1 MKHPLALMTVL
12 LVSAAAATTA
22 AAQQGPFQKL
32 DTKARFIHGENLVTG
47 LLPER
52 GGSIDA
58 RLQTPRQKAAGLSAV
73 MVTRNGDVYE
83 SRMNPEDV
91 AIFEKAI
98 ADLEA
103 VGRTATSFSTPPTLA
118 NGYGSGA
125 ITPKLAGIGSIT
137 PKVVIGGDYRVQVG
151 NTVAAPFWH
160 IGRLG
165 IGCTGTL
172 ITAKHVLTAGHCVS
186 NGAGTWYSAL
196 DFTTAQNGSYEPWGT
211 TTWARAVTTAAWHNS
226 ADTNYDYALIVLSAA
241 PHGGNSGW
249 GTYSGGTH
257 TISGY
262 PGDKPLGTMWTHS
275 GTVNTSGSYRLCYTI
290 DTFGGNS
297 GSGIASDGGVNV
309 RGIHTTGSSSQ
320 NCGTRLTST
329 VYNTLQNWISTYP

>member
-1 MKHPLALMTVL
+1 MELVMKNLLALSLML
-12 LVSAAAATTA
+12 LIGVPAMNAAEAKEPVFKKSNA
-22 AAQQGPFQKL
+22 
-32 DTKARFIHGENLVTG
+32 KAKFIHGDNLIKG
-47 LLPER
+47 LLPET
-52 GGSIDA
+52 GAAIDA

-98 ADLEA
+98 KDLEA
-103 VGRTATSFSTPPTLA
+103 VGRTATSFSTAPTFPTLYED
-118 NGYGSGA
+118 GRV
-125 ITPKLAGIGSIT
+125 T
-137 PKVVIGGDYRVQVG
+137 PKVVIGTDNRVQVS
-151 NTVAAPFWH
+151 NTVASPYWH
-160 IGRLG
+160 IGRIG

-196 DFTTAQNGSYEPWGT
+196 NFTTAQNGSYQPWGT
-211 TTWARAVTTAAWHNS
+211 TSWARAVTTSAWHNS
-226 ADTNYDYALIVLSAA
+226 ADSNYDYALIVLSSA

-275 GTVNTSGSYRLCYTI
+275 GSVSTSGSYRLCYTI
-290 DTFGGNS
+290 DTAGGNS

-309 RGIHTTGSSSQ
+309 RGIHTTGSPSQ
-320 NCGTRLTST
+320 NCGTRITST

>member
-1 MKHPLALMTVL
+1 MEFFIKNLLGLCLVL
-12 LVSAAAATTA
+12 LFGVRAMNAAEAKEPVFKKSNA
-22 AAQQGPFQKL
+22 
-32 DTKARFIHGENLVTG
+32 KAKFIHGDNLIKG
-47 LLPER
+47 LLPET
-52 GGSIDA
+52 GAAIDA
-58 RLQTPRQKAAGLSAV
+58 RLQTPQQKAAGLSAV

-98 ADLEA
+98 KDLEA
-103 VGRTATSFSTPPTLA
+103 VGRTATSFSTAPTFPTLYED
-118 NGYGSGA
+118 GRV
-125 ITPKLAGIGSIT
+125 T
-137 PKVVIGGDYRVQVG
+137 PKVVIGTDNRVQVS
-151 NTVAAPFWH
+151 NTVASPYWH
-160 IGRLG
+160 IGRIG

-196 DFTTAQNGSYEPWGT
+196 NFTTAQNGSYQPWGT
-211 TTWARAVTTAAWHNS
+211 TSWARAVTTSAWHNS
-226 ADTNYDYALIVLSAA
+226 ADSNYDYALIVLSSA

-275 GTVNTSGSYRLCYTI
+275 GSVSTSGSYRLCYTI
-290 DTFGGNS
+290 DTAGGNS

-309 RGIHTTGSSSQ
+309 RGIHTTGSPSQ
-320 NCGTRLTST
+320 NCGTRITST